1 MKAVYAVL
9 AVIMFA
15 GCATAP
21 APGNVYRGEVWT
33 WDERDSTV
41 TLREGADTYR
51 VQVTPDQVRRLRMHE
66 TVTVRGQRLGPKPI
80 QQVVMPG
87 PAVTMVP
94 RGPAVASQ
102 TTGRIASLDPG
113 GVVAL
118 DTPQGRLTVWVT
130 QPDTARYSAGKDAR
144 VSMSVQA
151 ADIVPQAAVGGG
163 PQPSASVAN
172 EPGDH
177 AVVTGR
183 VLSTDSRGLMTVESP
198 RGPITVWVPDVT
210 PYPVGSAV
218 QVKTVVRTD

>member
-9 AVIMFA
+9 AATMFA

-21 APGNVYRGEVWT
+21 VPGNVYRGEVWT

-41 TLREGADTYR
+41 TLRDGAQTYR
-51 VQVTPDQVRRLRMHE
+51 VQITPQQVRSLRMHE
-66 TVTVRGQRLGPKPI
+66 ITTVRGERLGPKSLE
-80 QQVVMPG
+80 QVVVSG

-94 RGPAVASQ
+94 RGPVVDSQ

-183 VLSTDSRGLMTVESP
+183 VLSTDSRGLLTVESP
-198 RGPITVWVPDVT
+198 RGPVTVWVPDVT

>member
-9 AVIMFA
+9 AATMFA

-21 APGNVYRGEVWT
+21 VPGNVYRGEVWT

-41 TLREGADTYR
+41 TLREGADIYR

-66 TVTVRGQRLGPKPI
+66 TVAVRGQRLGPKPI
-80 QQVVMPG
+80 Q
-87 PAVTMVP
+87 VP
-94 RGPAVASQ
+94 RGPVVASQ

-183 VLSTDSRGLMTVESP
+183 VLSTDSRGLLTVESP

-218 QVKTVVRTD
+218 QVRTVVRTD